1 MVNITATIDNHPATQ
16 GLCKLELWP
25 PEQGSIKEVLPI
37 SLDLD
42 FDTEKVGFPV
52 GNYEIRASRATL
64 KLNLVNADLVRGSRL
79 GEYVNEPHL
88 VAEVTQSVSIAL
100 ESEINAQGRI
110 EVEAKRGLFG
120 RFIGLVTWKKRRS
133 NRAEH
138 DHVVKIES
146 RIDRIIPRTSGR
158 WTVVEPISPNLL
170 TGRYIGKDGEREI
183 GPLCLITVRNTSAAA
198 QVIVITNRDDLDVRP
213 ANRGAFS
220 GLSANKEATIAAL
233 VRRAIQPDI
242 VSNFTLPTPITQG
255 DIILGVSRMDIHIE
269 D

>member
-1 MVNITATIDNHPATQ
+1 MSNVTATIDNHPASQ
-16 GLCKLELWP
+16 GLCNLELWP

-42 FDTEKVGFPV
+42 FYTEAVAFPV

-64 KLNLVNADLVRGSRL
+64 KLSLVNADIVRGSRL

-88 VAEVTQSVSIAL
+88 VAEVTQSVSLAL
-100 ESEINAQGRI
+100 ESEIDAQGRI
-110 EVEAKRGLFG
+110 EVEAKRGIFG
-120 RFIGLVTWKKRRS
+120 RIMGSVTWRKRRS
-133 NRAEH
+133 KRAEH

-146 RIDRIIPRTSGR
+146 RIDRIIRRTSGR
-158 WTVVEPISPNLL
+158 WTIVEPISPNLL

-183 GPLCLITVRNTSAAA
+183 GPLCLITVRSTSAAA
-198 QVIVITNRDDLDVRP
+198 QVIVTTNRDDLDVRLTDQ
-213 ANRGAFS
+213 GTFS
-220 GLSANKEATIAAL
+220 GLSTNKETIIAAL
-233 VRRAIQPDI
+233 VRRAIEPDI
-242 VSNFTLPTPITQG
+242 VSNFTLPPTVTQG